1 MCIAPD
7 GGRRLAGPETAA
19 LKAAPHGIQPAGLAK
34 PAALPQKPPNQ
45 RHPKSDA
52 APFCMTADVEA
63 FMADFDLGKIRNIGI
78 TAHIDAGK
86 TTTTE
91 RILYYTG
98 VSHRI
103 GEVHDGNT
111 TTDYMDQER
120 ERGITITSAAVTCEW
135 KDHRINI
142 IDTPGHIDFNIEVN
156 RSLRVLD
163 GAIFII
169 EGVAGVQPQSET
181 NWRLADRYNVP
192 RIIFINKLD
201 RTGADFFRAFATLKE
216 KLDIVALPLQL
227 PIGIEDSFLG
237 VIDLVEMKA
246 IIWEGGELGA
256 KFHDE
261 EIPEAMKEQAAEYR
275 QNLLDTA
282 LSVDNE
288 AMEEYFDKGDV
299 SVETLKR
306 CIKAGAISG
315 AFRPVL
321 CGTAFKNK
329 GVQPLLDAVLDYL
342 PSPVDV
348 PGIRVAPE
356 EGQDDDPNARRIKA
370 DPNAPFAGLAFK
382 IINDKYGTLTFV
394 RVYAGTLK
402 SSDTVM
408 NTTKGHKERIGRMF
422 QMHADKRAEIKEV
435 HAGDIAA
442 FVGLKDT
449 GTGDTLASSDDPVV
463 LERMAFPVP
472 VIDISVEPKTKEGVE
487 KMTLGLQ
494 KLAGEDPSLRLK
506 TDQETGQTIL
516 SGMGELHLEI
526 IIDRLKREYGVDAN
540 IGAPQVAYRETIS
553 KSHTETYTHK
563 KQSGGSGQYAEV
575 KIVFEPQERNEGVL
589 FENKVVGG
597 TVPKEYI
604 PAVEKGIRNQ
614 ADTGVLAGFPTVDF
628 KYTLVDGKYHDVDSS
643 ALAFEIAAKACF
655 REGMKKAGP
664 IILEP
669 IMDVE
674 ITTPQ
679 DHVGDVV
686 GDLNRRRG
694 QIQNQ
699 ESSGSTV
706 IVRAHVPL
714 KEMFG
719 YISHLRSMTKG
730 RASFTMQFHHYDP
743 VPRNIADEIMTK
755 SA

>member
-1 MCIAPD
+1 MSGTPLD
-7 GGRRLAGPETAA
+7 
-19 LKAAPHGIQPAGLAK
+19 
-34 PAALPQKPPNQ
+34 
-45 RHPKSDA
+45 
-52 APFCMTADVEA
+52 
-63 FMADFDLGKIRNIGI
+63 KIRNIGI

-98 VSHRI
+98 MSHRI

-111 TTDYMDQER
+111 TTDYMEQER

-135 KDHRINI
+135 NDHRINI

-163 GAIFII
+163 GAVFII

-227 PIGIEDSFLG
+227 PIGIEDKFVG
-237 VIDLVEMKA
+237 VVDLVEMKA
-246 IIWEGGELGA
+246 IVWEGGELGA

-261 EIPEAMKEQAAEYR
+261 PIPADLAEQAKEYR
-275 QNLLDTA
+275 QLLLDTA
-282 LSVDNE
+282 LSVDDA

-299 SVETLKR
+299 AVATLKR
-306 CIKAGAISG
+306 CIKAGTISG

-329 GVQPLLDAVLDYL
+329 GVQPLLDAVVDYL

-348 PGIRVAPE
+348 PGISVAAGEGE
-356 EGQDDDPNARRIKA
+356 EDGEHSNRRRIKA
-370 DPNAPFAGLAFK
+370 DPSAPFAGLAFK

-402 SSDTVM
+402 SGDTVM
-408 NTTKGHKERIGRMF
+408 NTTKSHRERIGRMF

-449 GTGDTLASSDDPVV
+449 GTGDTLASQQDQVV

-472 VIDISVEPKTKEGVE
+472 VIDISVEPRTKEAVE
-487 KMTLGLQ
+487 KMSLGLQ
-494 KLAGEDPSLRLK
+494 KLAAEDPSLRLR

-526 IIDRLKREYGVDAN
+526 IIDRLRREYSVEAN

-553 KSHTETYTHK
+553 RPHTETYTHK
-563 KQSGGSGQYAEV
+563 KQTGGSGQYAEV
-575 KIVFEPQERNEGVL
+575 KIAFEPLARNEGVRVREQGGRRHGAEGVHPGGGEGDQAAGGERRAGGL
-589 FENKVVGG
+589 PDGGLQVHPAGRQVPRRRLVGAGVRDRREVVLPRWHEAGG
-597 TVPKEYI
+597 
-604 PAVEKGIRNQ
+604 
-614 ADTGVLAGFPTVDF
+614 ADHPGAGDGRGGHHAGGPCGRRGGRPEPPPRDDPEPGEHRVHGDRPGACSPQGDVRLYFRSAKHDQGTGVVHHA
-628 KYTLVDGKYHDVDSS
+628 
-643 ALAFEIAAKACF
+643 
-655 REGMKKAGP
+655 
-664 IILEP
+664 
-669 IMDVE
+669 
-674 ITTPQ
+674 
-679 DHVGDVV
+679 
-686 GDLNRRRG
+686 
-694 QIQNQ
+694 
-699 ESSGSTV
+699 
-706 IVRAHVPL
+706 VPP
-714 KEMFG
+714 
-719 YISHLRSMTKG
+719 LRSGAAGDRG
-730 RASFTMQFHHYDP
+730 RDHGQERMRAVF
-743 VPRNIADEIMTK
+743 A
-755 SA
+755 

>member
-1 MCIAPD
+1 
-7 GGRRLAGPETAA
+7 
-19 LKAAPHGIQPAGLAK
+19 
-34 PAALPQKPPNQ
+34 
-45 RHPKSDA
+45 
-52 APFCMTADVEA
+52 MTDTPLE
-63 FMADFDLGKIRNIGI
+63 KIRNIGI

-163 GAIFII
+163 GAVFII

-192 RIIFINKLD
+192 RVIFINKLD
-201 RTGADFFRAFATLKE
+201 RTGADFYRAFATLKE

-227 PIGIEDSFLG
+227 PIGEEDQFVG
-237 VIDLVEMKA
+237 VVDLVEMKA
-246 IIWEGGELGA
+246 IVWEGGELGA
-256 KFHDE
+256 KYHDE
-261 EIPEAMKEQAAEYR
+261 PIPAALMERAREHR
-275 QNLLDTA
+275 QTLLDTA
-282 LSVDNE
+282 LSVDDA

-299 SVETLKR
+299 GVETLKR
-306 CIKAGAISG
+306 CIKAGTISG
-315 AFRPVL
+315 VFRPVL

-342 PSPVDV
+342 PSPIDV
-348 PGIRVAPE
+348 PGISVAAE
-356 EGQDDDPNARRIKA
+356 EGEDESVAHDRRRIKA
-370 DPNAPFAGLAFK
+370 DPKAPFAGLAFK

-402 SSDTVM
+402 SGDMVM
-408 NTTKGHKERIGRMF
+408 NTTKEHRERIGRMF

-435 HAGDIAA
+435 FAGDIAA

-472 VIDISVEPKTKEGVE
+472 VIDISVEPKTKEAVE

-494 KLAGEDPSLRLK
+494 KLAGEDPSLRLR

-526 IIDRLKREYGVDAN
+526 IIDRLRREYGVEAN
-540 IGAPQVAYRETIS
+540 IGAPQVAYRETITRP
-553 KSHTETYTHK
+553 HTETYTHK
-563 KQSGGSGQYAEV
+563 KQTGGSGQFAEV
-575 KIVFEPQERNEGVL
+575 KVIFEPLERNAGVV

-597 TVPKEYI
+597 SVPREYI
-604 PAVEKGIRNQ
+604 PAVEKGIKNQ

-628 KYTLVDGKYHDVDSS
+628 KYSLIDGKYHDVDSS

-655 REGMKKAGP
+655 RDGMKKASP

-694 QIQNQ
+694 MIQSQ
-699 ESSGSTV
+699 ENSGSTV
-706 IVRAHVPL
+706 IARAHVPL

-719 YISHLRSMTKG
+719 YISDLRSMTKG

-743 VPRNIADEIMTK
+743 VPRNIADEIMAK

>member
-1 MCIAPD
+1 VSIVPLD
-7 GGRRLAGPETAA
+7 
-19 LKAAPHGIQPAGLAK
+19 
-34 PAALPQKPPNQ
+34 
-45 RHPKSDA
+45 
-52 APFCMTADVEA
+52 
-63 FMADFDLGKIRNIGI
+63 KIRNIGI

-98 VSHRI
+98 VSHKI

-111 TTDYMDQER
+111 TTDYMEQER

-135 KDHRINI
+135 KDTRINI

-181 NWRLADRYNVP
+181 NWRLADRYKVP
-192 RIIFINKLD
+192 RLIFINKLD

-216 KLDIVALPLQL
+216 KLDIIALPLQL
-227 PIGIEDSFLG
+227 PIGAEDQFLG
-237 VIDLVEMKA
+237 VVDLVEMKA

-256 KFHDE
+256 KYHYED
-261 EIPEAMKEQAAEYR
+261 IPADMAELVAEHR
-275 QNLLDTA
+275 QTLLDTA
-282 LSVDNE
+282 LSVDE
-288 AMEEYFDKGDV
+288 HAMEEYFDKGDV
-299 SVETLKR
+299 AIETLKR
-306 CIKAGAISG
+306 CIKRGTIDG
-315 AFRPVL
+315 TFRPVL

-329 GVQPLLDAVLDYL
+329 GVQPLLDAVIDYL
-342 PSPVDV
+342 PSPIDV
-348 PGIRVAPE
+348 PGIAVAAE
-356 EGQDDDPNARRIKA
+356 EGEEDGLTSEQIAEVHAKRRRIKA
-370 DPNAPFAGLAFK
+370 DPSAPFAGLAFK

-394 RVYAGTLK
+394 RVYSGTLK
-402 SSDTVM
+402 SGDMVM
-408 NTTKGHKERIGRMF
+408 NTTKGHRERIGRMF

-435 HAGDIAA
+435 EAGDIAA

-449 GTGDTLASSDDPVV
+449 GTGDTLASNDDPVV

-472 VIDISVEPKTKEGVE
+472 VIDISVEPRTKEAVE
-487 KMTLGLQ
+487 KMTIGLQ

-526 IIDRLKREYGVDAN
+526 IIDRLRREYNVDCN

-553 KSHTETYTHK
+553 KPWTETYTHK

-575 KIVFEPQERNEGVL
+575 KITFEPQERNGGIL

-597 TVPKEYI
+597 SVPKEYI
-604 PAVEKGIRNQ
+604 PAVEKGIKVQ

-628 KYTLVDGKYHDVDSS
+628 KYTLIDGKYHDVDSS

-743 VPRNIADEIMTK
+743 VPRNVADEIMKK

>member
-1 MCIAPD
+1 VARTPLD
-7 GGRRLAGPETAA
+7 
-19 LKAAPHGIQPAGLAK
+19 
-34 PAALPQKPPNQ
+34 
-45 RHPKSDA
+45 
-52 APFCMTADVEA
+52 
-63 FMADFDLGKIRNIGI
+63 KIRNIGI

-98 VSHRI
+98 KSHKI
-103 GEVHDGNT
+103 GEVHDGAT

-120 ERGITITSAAVTCEW
+120 ERGITITSAAVTAEW
-135 KDHRINI
+135 KDHRINV

-163 GAIFII
+163 GAVFVI

-192 RIIFINKLD
+192 RIIYINKLD
-201 RTGADFFRAFATLKE
+201 RTGADFFRAAETLTE
-216 KLDIVALPLQL
+216 KLGINWVALQI
-227 PIGIEDSFLG
+227 PIGIEDNLQG
-237 VIDLVEMKA
+237 VVDLVEMKA
-246 IIWEGGELGA
+246 LVWQGDDLGA
-256 KFHDE
+256 KYDVV
-261 EIPEAMKEQAAEYR
+261 EIPADLADKAAEYR
-275 QNLLDTA
+275 EKLLDTVVSA
-282 LSVDNE
+282 DDE
-288 AMEEYFDKGDV
+288 AMEKYLEDGDV
-299 SVETLKR
+299 PVELLKR
-306 CIKAGAISG
+306 AIKKGTISG
-315 AFRPVL
+315 EFRPVV
-321 CGTAFKNK
+321 CGSSFKNK
-329 GVQPLLDAVLDYL
+329 GVQPLLDAVIDYL
-342 PSPVDV
+342 PSPVDIE
-348 PGIRVAPE
+348 GIKVAPE
-356 EGQDDDPNARRIKA
+356 EGQDENAERRVIPA
-370 DPNAPFAGLAFK
+370 DENAPFAGLAFK
-382 IINDKYGTLTFV
+382 IINDKYGNLTFV
-394 RVYAGTLK
+394 RVYRGVLK
-402 SSDTVM
+402 QGDMVM
-408 NTTKGHKERIGRMF
+408 NTTKGNRERIGRMF
-422 QMHADKRAEIKEV
+422 QMHADKREEIKEV
-435 HAGDIAA
+435 FAGDIAA

-449 GTGDTLASSDDPVV
+449 GTGDTLASNDDPVV

-487 KMTLGLQ
+487 KMTIGLQ

-526 IIDRLKREYGVDAN
+526 IVDRLKREYGVDAN
-540 IGAPQVAYRETIS
+540 IGAPQVAYRETIT
-553 KSHTETYTHK
+553 KPHTEVYTHK

-575 KIVFEPQERNEGVL
+575 KITFEPKERNEGIEFV
-589 FENKVVGG
+589 NAIVGG

-604 PAVEKGIRNQ
+604 PAVDKGIKMQ

-628 KYTLVDGKYHDVDSS
+628 KYTLTDGKYHDVDSS

-664 IILEP
+664 VILEP

-674 ITTPQ
+674 VTTPQ

-694 QIQNQ
+694 VIQSQ
-699 ESSGSTV
+699 DMAGTSV

-719 YISHLRSMTKG
+719 YISNLRGMTKG
-730 RASFTMQFHHYDP
+730 RASFSMQFHHYDP
-743 VPRNIADEIMTK
+743 VPRNVAEEIMAK

>member
-1 MCIAPD
+1 MS
-7 GGRRLAGPETAA
+7 E
-19 LKAAPHGIQPAGLAK
+19 
-34 PAALPQKPPNQ
+34 
-45 RHPKSDA
+45 KSD
-52 APFCMTADVEA
+52 
-63 FMADFDLGKIRNIGI
+63 LSLIRNIGI

-98 VSHRI
+98 VSHKI
-103 GEVHDGNT
+103 GEVHEGNT

-135 KDHRINI
+135 DGHRINI

-163 GAIFII
+163 GAVFII

-201 RTGADFFRAFATLKE
+201 RTGADFYRAFDTLKE
-216 KLDIVALPLQL
+216 KLDIVAIPLQL
-227 PIGIEDSFLG
+227 PIGAEENFIG
-237 VIDLVEMKA
+237 VVDLVEMRA

-256 KFHDE
+256 KFHYA
-261 EIPEAMKEQAAEYR
+261 EIPDDLKEKAAEAR
-275 QNLLDTA
+275 QELLDTA
-282 LSVDNE
+282 LAVDNA
-288 AMEEYFDKGDV
+288 AMEEYFEKGDV
-299 SVETLKR
+299 DVATLKR
-306 CIKAGAISG
+306 CIKKGAISG
-315 AFRPVL
+315 EFRPVL

-329 GVQPLLDAVLDYL
+329 GVQPLLDAVIDYL
-342 PSPVDV
+342 PAPDDVAGIRIAPPEGEDVDENALPIIPVD
-348 PGIRVAPE
+348 
-356 EGQDDDPNARRIKA
+356 PNGK
-370 DPNAPFAGLAFK
+370 FAGLAFK

-394 RVYAGTLK
+394 RVYRGVLR
-402 SSDTVM
+402 SGDSVL
-408 NTTKGHKERIGRMF
+408 NTTKDHKERIGRIF
-422 QMHADKRAEIKEV
+422 QMHADKRQEVKEV

-449 GTGDTLASSDDPVV
+449 QTGDTLADAADPVV
-463 LERMAFPVP
+463 LERMSFPVP
-472 VIDISVEPKTKEGVE
+472 VIDISVEPKTKDGVE
-487 KMTLGLQ
+487 KMTLALQ

-516 SGMGELHLEI
+516 SGMGELHLDI
-526 IIDRLKREYGVDAN
+526 IIDRLRREYGVDAN
-540 IGAPQVAYRETIS
+540 IGAPQVAYRETITQP
-553 KSHTETYTHK
+553 HVETYTHK
-563 KQSGGSGQYAEV
+563 KQSGGSGQFAEV
-575 KIVFEPQERNEGVL
+575 KIEFAPLERNQEIQ

-597 TVPKEYI
+597 PVPQEYI
-604 PAVEKGIRNQ
+604 PAVEKGIRMQ
-614 ADTGVLAGFPTVDF
+614 STTGVLAGFPTVDF
-628 KYTLVDGKYHDVDSS
+628 KFTLLDGKYHDVDSS

-655 REGMKKAGP
+655 REGMKRAGP
-664 IILEP
+664 VILEP

-674 ITTPQ
+674 VTTPN

-694 QIQNQ
+694 MIQNQ

-706 IVRAHVPL
+706 MVRALVPL

-719 YISHLRSMTKG
+719 YISHLRSITKG

-743 VPRNIADEIMTK
+743 VPRNVADEIVAK

>member
-1 MCIAPD
+1 MITTES
-7 GGRRLAGPETAA
+7 L
-19 LKAAPHGIQPAGLAK
+19 Q
-34 PAALPQKPPNQ
+34 N
-45 RHPKSDA
+45 
-52 APFCMTADVEA
+52 
-63 FMADFDLGKIRNIGI
+63 IRNIGI

-201 RTGADFFRAFATLKE
+201 RTGADFYRAFDTLKE

-227 PIGIEDSFLG
+227 PIGIEENFLG
-237 VIDLVEMKA
+237 VVDLVEMKA

-261 EIPEAMKEQAAEYR
+261 PIPEDMMEKAQEYR
-275 QNLLDTA
+275 QLLLDTA
-282 LSVDNE
+282 VSVDT
-288 AMEEYFDKGDV
+288 DGDGAV
-299 SVETLKR
+299 FREWRRGRGHLKSLHQEGR
-306 CIKAGAISG
+306 DFRRIPPGAV
-315 AFRPVL
+315 RH
-321 CGTAFKNK
+321 
-329 GVQPLLDAVLDYL
+329 GVQEQGRGSRCWTRCWTICRARSTCPASRSR
-342 PSPVDV
+342 PTKAWKSA
-348 PGIRVAPE
+348 I
-356 EGQDDDPNARRIKA
+356 DDDRRVIPA
-370 DPNAPFAGLAFK
+370 NPNAPFAGLAFK

-394 RVYAGTLK
+394 RVYAGTLRQG
-402 SSDTVM
+402 DMVQ
-408 NTTKGHKERIGRMF
+408 NTTKDHRERIGRMF

-449 GTGDTLASSDDPVV
+449 GTGDTLASSDDPVI

-472 VIDISVEPKTKEGVE
+472 VIDISVEPKTKDGVE

-526 IIDRLKREYGVDAN
+526 IIDRLRREYGVDAN

-553 KSHTETYTHK
+553 KVHTETYTHK

-575 KIVFEPQERNEGVL
+575 KIIFAPQERNEGVL

-597 TVPKEYI
+597 SVPKEYI
-604 PAVEKGIRNQ
+604 PAVEKGIRMQ
-614 ADTGVLAGFPTVDF
+614 ADTGVLAGFQTVDF

-674 ITTPQ
+674 ITTPN

-686 GDLNRRRG
+686 GDINRRRG
-694 QIQNQ
+694 MIQNQ

-719 YISHLRSMTKG
+719 YISDLRSMTKG

-743 VPRNIADEIMTK
+743 VPRNIADEIMAK

>member
-1 MCIAPD
+1 LHHDSRAARAATLFRAARAATRMEAPVARIA
-7 GGRRLAGPETAA
+7 LE
-19 LKAAPHGIQPAGLAK
+19 
-34 PAALPQKPPNQ
+34 N
-45 RHPKSDA
+45 
-52 APFCMTADVEA
+52 
-63 FMADFDLGKIRNIGI
+63 IRNIGI

-98 VSHRI
+98 KSHKI
-103 GEVHDGNT
+103 GEVHEGNT
-111 TTDYMDQER
+111 TTDYMEQER
-120 ERGITITSAAVTCEW
+120 ERGITITSAAVTAQW
-135 KDHRINI
+135 KGYQINV

-163 GAIFII
+163 GAVFII

-201 RTGADFFRAFATLKE
+201 RTGADFYRAAETLTE
-216 KLDIVALPLQL
+216 KLGINWLALQL
-227 PIGIEDSFLG
+227 PIGIEDTLKG
-237 VIDLVEMKA
+237 VVDLVEMKA
-246 IIWEGGELGA
+246 LIWQGDELGA
-256 KFHDE
+256 QYHEE
-261 EIPEAMKEQAAEYR
+261 EIPDDMKEKANEYR
-275 QNLLDTA
+275 QTLLDTA
-282 LSVDNE
+282 LSVDNS
-288 AMEEYFDKGDV
+288 AMEEYFETGDV

-306 CIKAGAISG
+306 CIKRGTIDG
-315 AFRPVL
+315 TFRPVF
-321 CGTAFKNK
+321 CGSAFKNK
-329 GVQPLLDAVLDYL
+329 GVQPLLDGVIDYL
-342 PSPVDV
+342 PAPTDV
-348 PGIRVAPE
+348 PGIKVAME
-356 EGQDDDPNARRIKA
+356 EGMEEDPANPSRIIPARE
-370 DPNAPFAGLAFK
+370 DAPFAALAFK
-382 IINDKYGTLTFV
+382 IVNDKYGNLTFI
-394 RVYAGTLK
+394 RVYAGVIR
-402 SSDTVM
+402 SGDTFI

-422 QMHADKRAEIKEV
+422 QMHADKREEVKEIY
-435 HAGDIAA
+435 AGDIVAI
-442 FVGLKDT
+442 VGMKDT
-449 GTGDTLASSDDPVV
+449 GTGDTLADASDPVV

-472 VIDISVEPKTKEGVE
+472 VIDISVEPKSKDGVE

-494 KLAGEDPSLRLK
+494 KLAGEDPSLRLR

-526 IIDRLKREYGVDAN
+526 IVDRLRREYGVEAN
-540 IGAPQVAYRETIS
+540 IGAPQVAYRETIT
-553 KSHTETYTHK
+553 KSHTEIYTHK

-575 KIVFEPQERNEGVL
+575 KVTFEPKERNDGIEFKNGTT
-589 FENKVVGG
+589 GG
-597 TVPKEYI
+597 SVPKEYI
-604 PAVEKGIRNQ
+604 PAVEKGIRVQ

-664 IILEP
+664 VILEP

-674 ITTPQ
+674 VTTPQ

-694 QIQNQ
+694 VIQSQ
-699 ESSGSTV
+699 DMASTSV

-719 YISHLRSMTKG
+719 YISNLRGMTKG
-730 RASFTMQFHHYDP
+730 RASFSMQFHHYDP
-743 VPRNIADEIMTK
+743 VPRNVAEEIMK
-755 SA
+755 QSA

>member
-1 MCIAPD
+1 MSGTPLD
-7 GGRRLAGPETAA
+7 
-19 LKAAPHGIQPAGLAK
+19 
-34 PAALPQKPPNQ
+34 
-45 RHPKSDA
+45 
-52 APFCMTADVEA
+52 
-63 FMADFDLGKIRNIGI
+63 KIRNIGI

-98 VSHRI
+98 ESHKI

-120 ERGITITSAAVTCEW
+120 ERGITITSAAVTCNW
-135 KDHRINI
+135 KDTRINI

-216 KLDIVALPLQL
+216 KLDIIALPLQL
-227 PIGIEDSFLG
+227 PIGIEDKFLG
-237 VIDLVEMKA
+237 VVDLIEMKA

-261 EIPEAMKEQAAEYR
+261 PIPAELAEQAAEYR
-275 QNLLDTA
+275 QLLLDTA
-282 LSVDNE
+282 LSVDD
-288 AMEEYFDKGDV
+288 AGMEEYFEKGDV
-299 SVETLKR
+299 AVETLKR
-306 CIKAGAISG
+306 AIKTGTISG

-329 GVQPLLDAVLDYL
+329 GVQPLLDAVIDYL

-348 PGIRVAPE
+348 PGIAVALE
-356 EGQDDDPNARRIKA
+356 EGADEADHPDRRRIPA
-370 DPNAPFAGLAFK
+370 DPKAPFAGLAFK

-402 SSDTVM
+402 SGDMVM
-408 NTTKGHKERIGRMF
+408 NTTKGHRERIGRML

-435 HAGDIAA
+435 EAGDIAA

-449 GTGDTLASSDDPVV
+449 GTGDTLASNDDPVV

-472 VIDISVEPKTKEGVE
+472 VIDISVEPRTKEAVE

-494 KLAGEDPSLRLK
+494 KLAGEDPSLRLL

-526 IIDRLKREYGVDAN
+526 IIDRLRREYGVDCN

-553 KSHTETYTHK
+553 KPHTETYTHK

-575 KIVFEPQERNEGVL
+575 KIIFEPQERNAGVL

-597 TVPKEYI
+597 SVPKEYI
-604 PAVEKGIRNQ
+604 PAVEKGIKVQ

-655 REGMKKAGP
+655 REGMKKASP

-706 IVRAHVPL
+706 IVRALVPL

-743 VPRNIADEIMTK
+743 VPRNIADEIMAK

>member
-1 MCIAPD
+1 MSATQTKAPAIQTPD
-7 GGRRLAGPETAA
+7 VAGLPSAA
-19 LKAAPHGIQPAGLAK
+19 LQA
-34 PAALPQKPPNQ
+34 
-45 RHPKSDA
+45 
-52 APFCMTADVEA
+52 
-63 FMADFDLGKIRNIGI
+63 LGKLRNIGI

-91 RILYYTG
+91 RILFYTG
-98 VSHRI
+98 QSHRI

-111 TTDYMDQER
+111 TTDYMEQER

-163 GAIFII
+163 GAVFII

-201 RTGADFFRAFATLKE
+201 RTGADFYRAFDTLKE
-216 KLDIVALPLQL
+216 KLDIIALPLQL
-227 PIGIEDSFLG
+227 PIGIEENFLG
-237 VIDLVEMKA
+237 VVDLVEMKA

-261 EIPEAMKEQAAEYR
+261 EIPAELMERAKEHR
-275 QNLLDTA
+275 QVLLDTA
-282 LSVDNE
+282 LSMDDA
-288 AMEEYFDKGDV
+288 AMEEYFETGDV
-299 SVETLKR
+299 AVETLKR
-306 CIKAGAISG
+306 CIKLGAIAG
-315 AFRPVL
+315 TFRPVL

-342 PSPVDV
+342 PSPIDV
-348 PGIRVAPE
+348 PGIKVAEEEDDE
-356 EGQDDDPNARRIKA
+356 EGLERRIIPA
-370 DPNAPFAGLAFK
+370 NPVAPFAGLAFK

-394 RVYAGTLK
+394 RVYSGTLK
-402 SSDTVM
+402 SGDTVQ
-408 NTTKGHKERIGRMF
+408 NTTKGHRERIGRMF

-435 HAGDIAA
+435 SAGDIAA

-449 GTGDTLASSDDPVV
+449 GTGDTLAAAEDPVV

-472 VIDISVEPKTKEGVE
+472 VIDISVEPKTKDSVE

-526 IIDRLKREYGVDAN
+526 IIDRLRREYNVEAN

-553 KSHTETYTHK
+553 KPHTHTYTHK

-575 KIVFEPQERNEGVL
+575 KIVFEPRERNEGIL

-597 TVPKEYI
+597 TVPKEYV
-604 PAVEKGIRNQ
+604 PAVEKGIRVQ
-614 ADTGVLAGFPTVDF
+614 AETGVLAGFPTVDF

-643 ALAFEIAAKACF
+643 ALAFEIASKACF
-655 REGMKKAGP
+655 REGMKLAGP
-664 IILEP
+664 QILEP

-674 ITTPQ
+674 CTTPQ

-694 QIQNQ
+694 TIQSQ
-699 ESSGSTV
+699 DSAGSTV
-706 IVRAHVPL
+706 TVRAQVPL

-743 VPRNIADEIMTK
+743 VPRNVADEITAK
-755 SA
+755 R

>member
-1 MCIAPD
+1 MSSSL
-7 GGRRLAGPETAA
+7 GR
-19 LKAAPHGIQPAGLAK
+19 
-34 PAALPQKPPNQ
+34 
-45 RHPKSDA
+45 
-52 APFCMTADVEA
+52 
-63 FMADFDLGKIRNIGI
+63 IRNIGI

-98 VSHRI
+98 VSHKI

-163 GAIFII
+163 GAVFII

-201 RTGADFFRAFATLKE
+201 RTGADFYRAAETLRE
-216 KLDIVALPLQL
+216 KLDIVFVPLQL
-227 PIGIEDSFLG
+227 PIGIEDTFIG
-237 VIDLVEMKA
+237 VVDLVEMRA

-256 KFHDE
+256 KFHYE
-261 EIPEAMKEQAAEYR
+261 EIPADLAETAAKYR
-275 QNLLDTA
+275 ENLLNTV
-282 LSVDNE
+282 LSQDNA
-288 AMEEYFDKGDV
+288 AMEQYFDTGDV
-299 SVETLKR
+299 DIATLKK
-306 CIKAGAISG
+306 CIKKGTIVG
-315 AFRPVL
+315 EFRPVL

-329 GVQPLLDAVLDYL
+329 GVQPLLDAVIDYL
-342 PSPVDV
+342 PSPIDV
-348 PGIRVAPE
+348 PGIKVAAE
-356 EGQDDDPNARRIKA
+356 EGVEEHIHDDRRVIPA
-370 DPNAPFAGLAFK
+370 NPDAPFAGLAFK

-408 NTTKGHKERIGRMF
+408 NTTKGHRERIGRMF

-449 GTGDTLASSDDPVV
+449 GTGDTLAAAEDPVI
-463 LERMAFPVP
+463 LERMSFPVP
-472 VIDISVEPKTKEGVE
+472 VIDISVEPKTKDGVE
-487 KMTLGLQ
+487 KMTMGLA

-506 TDQETGQTIL
+506 TDQETGQIIL

-526 IIDRLKREYGVDAN
+526 IIDRLRREYGVDAN

-575 KIVFEPQERNEGVL
+575 KIIFEPLERNAGVH

-597 TVPKEYI
+597 SVPKEYI
-604 PAVEKGIRNQ
+604 PAVEKGIKVQ
-614 ADTGVLAGFPTVDF
+614 AEAGVLAGFPTVDF

-664 IILEP
+664 QILEP

-674 ITTPQ
+674 VTTPN

-694 QIQNQ
+694 TIQNQ
-699 ESSGSTV
+699 ESAGSTV
-706 IVRAHVPL
+706 MVRAHVPL

-719 YISHLRSMTKG
+719 YISDLRSMTKG

-743 VPRNIADEIMTK
+743 VPRNVAEEIMK
-755 SA
+755 PR

>member
-1 MCIAPD
+1 MTDTP
-7 GGRRLAGPETAA
+7 LA
-19 LKAAPHGIQPAGLAK
+19 
-34 PAALPQKPPNQ
+34 
-45 RHPKSDA
+45 R
-52 APFCMTADVEA
+52 
-63 FMADFDLGKIRNIGI
+63 IRNIGI

-91 RILYYTG
+91 RILFYTG
-98 VSHRI
+98 ESHKI

-111 TTDYMDQER
+111 TTDYMEQER

-135 KDHRINI
+135 KDTRINI

-201 RTGADFFRAFATLKE
+201 RTGADFFRAFDTLKE

-227 PIGIEDSFLG
+227 PIGEEDKFVG
-237 VIDLVEMKA
+237 VVDLVEMKA
-246 IIWEGGELGA
+246 IVWEGGDLGA
-256 KFHDE
+256 KYHDE
-261 EIPEAMKEQAAEYR
+261 PIPAALAEKAAEYR
-275 QNLLDTA
+275 QTLLDTA
-282 LSVDNE
+282 VSVDE
-288 AMEEYFDKGDV
+288 KAMEEYFENGDV
-299 SVETLKR
+299 SVATLKA
-306 CIKAGAISG
+306 CIKKGTISG
-315 AFRPVL
+315 EFRPVL

-329 GVQPLLDAVLDYL
+329 GVQPLLDAVVDYL

-348 PGIRVAPE
+348 PGIAVALE
-356 EGQDDDPNARRIKA
+356 EGVDETLHPDRRRIKA
-370 DPNAPFAGLAFK
+370 DPKAPFAGLAFK

-402 SSDTVM
+402 SGDTVM
-408 NTTKGHKERIGRMF
+408 NTTKGHRERIGRMF

-435 HAGDIAA
+435 EAGDIAA

-449 GTGDTLASSDDPVV
+449 GTGDTLAAAEDQVV

-472 VIDISVEPKTKEGVE
+472 VIDISVEPRTKEAVE
-487 KMTLGLQ
+487 KMTIGLQ
-494 KLAGEDPSLRLK
+494 KLAGEDPSLRLR

-526 IIDRLKREYGVDAN
+526 IIDRLRREYGVDCN

-553 KSHTETYTHK
+553 RPHTETYTHK
-563 KQSGGSGQYAEV
+563 KQTGGSGQYAEV
-575 KIVFEPQERNEGVL
+575 KIQFEPTERNAGVI

-597 TVPKEYI
+597 AIPKEYI
-604 PAVEKGIRNQ
+604 PAVEKGIRVQ

-628 KYTLVDGKYHDVDSS
+628 KYTLLDGKYHDVDSS

-655 REGMKKAGP
+655 RDGMKKASP

-694 QIQNQ
+694 MIQNQ
-699 ESSGSTV
+699 ESSGSTI
-706 IVRAHVPL
+706 IVRALVPL

-743 VPRNIADEIMTK
+743 VPRNIADEIMAK

>member
-1 MCIAPD
+1 MS
-7 GGRRLAGPETAA
+7 ETP
-19 LKAAPHGIQPAGLAK
+19 L
-34 PAALPQKPPNQ
+34 
-45 RHPKSDA
+45 
-52 APFCMTADVEA
+52 E
-63 FMADFDLGKIRNIGI
+63 KIRNIGI

-98 VSHRI
+98 VSHKI

-111 TTDYMDQER
+111 TTDYMEQER

-135 KDHRINI
+135 KNHRINI

-163 GAIFII
+163 GAVFII

-201 RTGADFFRAFATLKE
+201 RTGADFYRAFDTLKE

-227 PIGIEDSFLG
+227 PIGTEDQFVG
-237 VIDLVEMKA
+237 VVDLVEMKA

-256 KFHDE
+256 KYHDAP
-261 EIPEAMKEQAAEYR
+261 IPADLVEKAKEHR
-275 QNLLDTA
+275 QTLLDTA
-282 LSVDNE
+282 LSVDDA
-288 AMEEYFDKGDV
+288 AMEEYFESGDV
-299 SVETLKR
+299 AVETLKR
-306 CIKAGAISG
+306 CIKAGTISG

-348 PGIRVAPE
+348 PGIKVAAE
-356 EGQDDDPNARRIKA
+356 EGEDEHAERRRIKA

-394 RVYAGTLK
+394 RVYAGTLR
-402 SSDTVM
+402 SGDTVL
-408 NTTKGHKERIGRMF
+408 NTTRGHKERIGRMF

-435 HAGDIAA
+435 SAGDIAA

-449 GTGDTLASSDDPVV
+449 MTGDTLAAANDPVV

-472 VIDISVEPKTKEGVE
+472 VIDISVEPRTKESVE
-487 KMTLGLQ
+487 KMTIGLQ
-494 KLAGEDPSLRLK
+494 KLAGEDPSLRLR

-526 IIDRLKREYGVDAN
+526 IIDRLKREYGVEAN
-540 IGAPQVAYRETIS
+540 IGAPQVAYRETITRP
-553 KSHTETYTHK
+553 HTEIYTHK

-575 KIVFEPQERNEGVL
+575 KVIFEPLERNGGIV

-597 TVPKEYI
+597 AVPREYI
-604 PAVEKGIRNQ
+604 PAVEKGIRVQ
-614 ADTGVLAGFPTVDF
+614 AETGVLAGFPTVDF

-655 REGMKKAGP
+655 REGMKKASP

-686 GDLNRRRG
+686 GDINRRRG
-694 QIQNQ
+694 MIQNQ
-699 ESSGSTV
+699 ESSGSTI

-719 YISHLRSMTKG
+719 YISDLRSMTKG

-743 VPRNIADEIMTK
+743 VPRNIADEIMAK

>member
-1 MCIAPD
+1 MFC
-7 GGRRLAGPETAA
+7 GGSPVSE
-19 LKAAPHGIQPAGLAK
+19 
-34 PAALPQKPPNQ
+34 
-45 RHPKSDA
+45 KSD
-52 APFCMTADVEA
+52 
-63 FMADFDLGKIRNIGI
+63 LSLIRNIGI

-98 VSHRI
+98 VSHKI
-103 GEVHDGNT
+103 GEVHEGNT

-135 KDHRINI
+135 SGHRINI

-163 GAIFII
+163 GAVFII

-201 RTGADFFRAFATLKE
+201 RTGADFYRAFDTLKE
-216 KLDIVALPLQL
+216 KLDIVAIPLQL
-227 PIGIEDSFLG
+227 PIGAEENFIG
-237 VIDLVEMKA
+237 VVDLVEMRA

-256 KFHDE
+256 KFHYA
-261 EIPEAMKEQAAEYR
+261 EIPAELKEKADEAR
-275 QNLLDTA
+275 QELLDTA
-282 LSVDNE
+282 LAVDNA
-288 AMEEYFDKGDV
+288 AMEEYFEKGEVDV
-299 SVETLKR
+299 ATLKR
-306 CIKAGAISG
+306 CIKKGTISG
-315 AFRPVL
+315 EFRPVL

-329 GVQPLLDAVLDYL
+329 GVQPLLDGVIDYL
-342 PSPVDV
+342 PAPDDVAGIRIAPPEGEEVDENALPIIPVD
-348 PGIRVAPE
+348 PDG
-356 EGQDDDPNARRIKA
+356 K
-370 DPNAPFAGLAFK
+370 FAGLAFK

-394 RVYAGTLK
+394 RVYRGVLR
-402 SSDTVM
+402 SGDSVL
-408 NTTKGHKERIGRMF
+408 NTTKDHKERIGRIF
-422 QMHADKRAEIKEV
+422 QMHADKRQEVKEV

-449 GTGDTLASSDDPVV
+449 QTGDTLADPADPVV
-463 LERMAFPVP
+463 LERMSFPVP
-472 VIDISVEPKTKEGVE
+472 VIDISVEPKTKDGVE
-487 KMTLGLQ
+487 KMTLALQ

-516 SGMGELHLEI
+516 SGMGELHLDI
-526 IIDRLKREYGVDAN
+526 IIDRLRREYGVDAN
-540 IGAPQVAYRETIS
+540 IGAPQVAYRETITQP
-553 KSHTETYTHK
+553 HVEIYTHK
-563 KQSGGSGQYAEV
+563 KQSGGSGQFAEV
-575 KIVFEPQERNEGVL
+575 KIEFAPLERNQEIQ

-604 PAVEKGIRNQ
+604 PAVEKGIRMQ
-614 ADTGVLAGFPTVDF
+614 SSTGVLAGFPTVDF
-628 KYTLVDGKYHDVDSS
+628 KFTLLDGKYHDVDSS

-664 IILEP
+664 VILEP

-674 ITTPQ
+674 VTTPN

-694 QIQNQ
+694 MIQNQ

-706 IVRAHVPL
+706 MVRALVPL

-719 YISHLRSMTKG
+719 YISHLRSITKG

-743 VPRNIADEIMTK
+743 VPRNVAEEIVAK

>member
-1 MCIAPD
+1 MS
-7 GGRRLAGPETAA
+7 ETP
-19 LKAAPHGIQPAGLAK
+19 LD
-34 PAALPQKPPNQ
+34 
-45 RHPKSDA
+45 R
-52 APFCMTADVEA
+52 
-63 FMADFDLGKIRNIGI
+63 IRNIGI

-98 VSHRI
+98 VSHKI

-111 TTDYMDQER
+111 TTDYMEQER

-135 KDHRINI
+135 KDNRINI

-163 GAIFII
+163 GAVFII

-201 RTGADFFRAFATLKE
+201 RTGADFYRAFDTLKE

-227 PIGIEDSFLG
+227 PIGEEDKFLG
-237 VIDLVEMKA
+237 VVDLVEMKA

-261 EIPEAMKEQAAEYR
+261 PIPADLAEKAAEYR

-282 LSVDNE
+282 LAVDD
-288 AMEEYFDKGDV
+288 AGMEEYFEKGDV
-299 SVETLKR
+299 AVETLKR
-306 CIKAGAISG
+306 AIKRGTIDG
-315 AFRPVL
+315 TFRPVL

-329 GVQPLLDAVLDYL
+329 GVQPLLDAVIDYL
-342 PSPVDV
+342 PSPIDV
-348 PGIRVAPE
+348 PGIAVAAE
-356 EGQDDDPNARRIKA
+356 EGEEEGLTSEQIAEVHAKRRRIPA
-370 DPNAPFAGLAFK
+370 DPKAPFAGLAFK

-402 SSDTVM
+402 SGDTVQ
-408 NTTKGHKERIGRMF
+408 NTTKGHRERIGRMF
-422 QMHADKRAEIKEV
+422 QMHADKREEIKEV
-435 HAGDIAA
+435 IAGDIAA

-449 GTGDTLASSDDPVV
+449 GTGDTLASNEDPVI

-472 VIDISVEPKTKEGVE
+472 VIDISVEPRTKEAVE

-494 KLAGEDPSLRLK
+494 KLAGEDPSLRLR

-526 IIDRLKREYGVDAN
+526 IIDRLRREYGVDCN

-553 KSHTETYTHK
+553 KAHTETYTHK

-575 KIVFEPQERNEGVL
+575 KIIFEPLERNAGIV

-597 TVPKEYI
+597 SVPKEYI
-604 PAVEKGIRNQ
+604 PAVEKGIRVQ

-655 REGMKKAGP
+655 RDGMKNASP

-694 QIQNQ
+694 MIQNQ

-706 IVRAHVPL
+706 IVRAQVPL

-743 VPRNIADEIMTK
+743 VPRNIADEIMAK

>member
-1 MCIAPD
+1 MPACLLD
-7 GGRRLAGPETAA
+7 GRRFAVSVTPLD
-19 LKAAPHGIQPAGLAK
+19 
-34 PAALPQKPPNQ
+34 
-45 RHPKSDA
+45 R
-52 APFCMTADVEA
+52 
-63 FMADFDLGKIRNIGI
+63 IRNIGI

-111 TTDYMDQER
+111 TTDYMEQER

-135 KDHRINI
+135 KENRINI

-181 NWRLADRYNVP
+181 NWRLADRYKVP
-192 RIIFINKLD
+192 RVVFINKLD
-201 RTGADFFRAFATLKE
+201 RTGADFYRALGTLKE

-227 PIGIEDSFLG
+227 PIGVEDGFLG
-237 VIDLVEMKA
+237 VVDLVEMKA

-256 KFHDE
+256 KYHYEDIPADMAGLVE
-261 EIPEAMKEQAAEYR
+261 EHR
-275 QNLLDTA
+275 QTLLDTA
-282 LSVDNE
+282 LSVDTV

-299 SVETLKR
+299 SIETLKR
-306 CIKAGAISG
+306 CIKRGSIDG
-315 AFRPVL
+315 TFRPVL

-329 GVQPLLDAVLDYL
+329 GVQPLLDAVIDYL
-342 PSPVDV
+342 PSPIDV
-348 PGIRVAPE
+348 PGIAVALE
-356 EGQDDDPNARRIKA
+356 EGEEDGDNPNRRRIKA
-370 DPNAPFAGLAFK
+370 DPKAPFAGLAFK

-402 SSDTVM
+402 SGDMVM
-408 NTTKGHKERIGRMF
+408 NTTKDHRERIGRMF

-435 HAGDIAA
+435 EAGDIAA

-449 GTGDTLASSDDPVV
+449 GTGDTLASSDDPVI

-472 VIDISVEPKTKEGVE
+472 VIDISVEPRTKEAVE

-494 KLAGEDPSLRLK
+494 KLAGEDPSLRLR

-526 IIDRLKREYGVDAN
+526 IIDRLRREYGVDCN

-553 KSHTETYTHK
+553 KAHTETYTHK

-575 KIVFEPQERNEGVL
+575 KIIFEPLERNSGIV

-597 TVPKEYI
+597 SVPKEYI
-604 PAVEKGIRNQ
+604 PAVEKGIRVQ

-655 REGMKKAGP
+655 RDGMKNATP

-674 ITTPQ
+674 VTTPQ

-694 QIQNQ
+694 MIQNQ

-743 VPRNIADEIMTK
+743 VPRNVADEIMKK

>member
-1 MCIAPD
+1 M
-7 GGRRLAGPETAA
+7 
-19 LKAAPHGIQPAGLAK
+19 
-34 PAALPQKPPNQ
+34 
-45 RHPKSDA
+45 SDA
-52 APFCMTADVEA
+52 ALNPLA
-63 FMADFDLGKIRNIGI
+63 KIRNIGI

-111 TTDYMDQER
+111 TTDYMAQER

-163 GAIFII
+163 GAVFII

-201 RTGADFFRAFATLKE
+201 RTGADFYRAFDTLKE

-227 PIGIEDSFLG
+227 PIGIEDEFLG
-237 VIDLVEMKA
+237 VVDLVEMKA
-246 IIWEGGELGA
+246 IVWEGGELGA

-261 EIPEAMKEQAAEYR
+261 EIPADLKEKAEEAR
-275 QNLLDTA
+275 QTLLDTA
-282 LSVDNE
+282 LSVDDA
-288 AMEEYFDKGDV
+288 AMEEYFEKGDV
-299 SVETLKR
+299 DVATLKR

-342 PSPVDV
+342 PSPIDV
-348 PGIRVAPE
+348 AGIKVAAE
-356 EGQDDDPNARRIKA
+356 EGEEENEDRRVIPA
-370 DPNAPFAGLAFK
+370 DPELPFAGLAFK

-402 SSDTVM
+402 SGDTVQ
-408 NTTKGHKERIGRMF
+408 NTTKGTKERIGRMF
-422 QMHADKRAEIKEV
+422 QMHADKRDEIKEV

-449 GTGDTLASSDDPVV
+449 QTGDTLASSQDPVV

-472 VIDISVEPKTKEGVE
+472 VIDISVEPKTKDGVE

-506 TDQETGQTIL
+506 TDQESGQTIL

-526 IIDRLKREYGVDAN
+526 IVDRLRREYGVDAN

-553 KSHTETYTHK
+553 RPHTEIYTHK

-575 KIVFEPQERNEGVL
+575 KIVFEPMDRNGGVV

-597 TVPKEYI
+597 SVPKEYI

-614 ADTGVLAGFPTVDF
+614 AETGVLAGFPTVDF

-655 REGMKKAGP
+655 RDGMKKASP

-674 ITTPQ
+674 VTTPQ

-694 QIQNQ
+694 VIQSQ
-699 ESSGSTV
+699 DSSGSTV

-719 YISHLRSMTKG
+719 YISQLRGMTKG

-743 VPRNIADEIMTK
+743 VPRMIADEIMAK

>member
-1 MCIAPD
+1 
-7 GGRRLAGPETAA
+7 
-19 LKAAPHGIQPAGLAK
+19 
-34 PAALPQKPPNQ
+34 
-45 RHPKSDA
+45 
-52 APFCMTADVEA
+52 MTDTPL
-63 FMADFDLGKIRNIGI
+63 DKIRNIGI

-98 VSHRI
+98 ESHKI

-120 ERGITITSAAVTCEW
+120 ERGITITSAAVTCNW
-135 KDHRINI
+135 KDTRINI

-163 GAIFII
+163 GAVFII

-181 NWRLADRYNVP
+181 NWRLADRYKVP

-201 RTGADFFRAFATLKE
+201 RTGADFYRAFATLKE

-227 PIGIEDSFLG
+227 PIGIEDKFLG
-237 VIDLVEMKA
+237 VVDLIEMKA

-256 KFHDE
+256 KYHYE
-261 EIPEAMKEQAAEYR
+261 EIPEDLAELAAEHR
-275 QNLLDTA
+275 QTLLDTA
-282 LSVDNE
+282 LAVDD
-288 AMEEYFDKGDV
+288 AGMEEYFEKGDV
-299 SVETLKR
+299 SIETLKR
-306 CIKAGAISG
+306 AIKRGTIDG
-315 AFRPVL
+315 TFRPVL

-329 GVQPLLDAVLDYL
+329 GVQPLLDAVIDYL

-348 PGIRVAPE
+348 PGIAVALE
-356 EGQDDDPNARRIKA
+356 EGVDENDHPDRRRIPANPK
-370 DPNAPFAGLAFK
+370 APFAGLAFK

-402 SSDTVM
+402 TGDTVM
-408 NTTKGHKERIGRMF
+408 NTTKDHKERIGRMF

-435 HAGDIAA
+435 GAGDIAA

-472 VIDISVEPKTKEGVE
+472 VIDISVEPRTKEAVE

-494 KLAGEDPSLRLK
+494 KLAGEDPSLRLR

-526 IIDRLKREYGVDAN
+526 IIDRLRREYGVDCN

-553 KSHTETYTHK
+553 KAWTETYTHK

-575 KIVFEPQERNEGVL
+575 KIIFEPLERNTGVV

-597 TVPKEYI
+597 AVPKEYI
-604 PAVEKGIRNQ
+604 PAVEKGIKVQ

-655 REGMKKAGP
+655 REGMKKATP

-694 QIQNQ
+694 IIQNQ
-699 ESSGSTV
+699 ESSGST
-706 IVRAHVPL
+706 ILVRGQVPL

-743 VPRNIADEIMTK
+743 VPRNVADEIMKK

>member
-1 MCIAPD
+1 VSVTPLD
-7 GGRRLAGPETAA
+7 
-19 LKAAPHGIQPAGLAK
+19 
-34 PAALPQKPPNQ
+34 
-45 RHPKSDA
+45 
-52 APFCMTADVEA
+52 
-63 FMADFDLGKIRNIGI
+63 KIRNIGI

-98 VSHRI
+98 VSHKI

-111 TTDYMDQER
+111 TTDYMEQER

-135 KDHRINI
+135 KDTRINI

-201 RTGADFFRAFATLKE
+201 RTGADFYRAFDTLLE

-227 PIGIEDSFLG
+227 PIGVEDGFLG
-237 VIDLVEMKA
+237 VVDLVEMKA

-256 KFHDE
+256 KYHYED
-261 EIPEAMKEQAAEYR
+261 IPADMADLVATHR
-275 QNLLDTA
+275 QTLLDTA
-282 LSVDNE
+282 LSVDE
-288 AMEEYFDKGDV
+288 QAMEEYFDKGDV
-299 SVETLKR
+299 SIETMKR
-306 CIKAGAISG
+306 CIKRGTIDG
-315 AFRPVL
+315 TFRPVL

-329 GVQPLLDAVLDYL
+329 GVQPLLDAVIDYL
-342 PSPVDV
+342 PSPIDV
-348 PGIRVAPE
+348 PGIAVAVE
-356 EGQDDDPNARRIKA
+356 EGDDESDIAGRRRIRA
-370 DPNAPFAGLAFK
+370 DPKAPFAGLAFK

-402 SSDTVM
+402 SGDMVQ
-408 NTTKGHKERIGRMF
+408 NTTKGHRERIGRMF

-435 HAGDIAA
+435 EAGDIAA

-449 GTGDTLASSDDPVV
+449 GTGDTLASNDDPVV

-472 VIDISVEPKTKEGVE
+472 VIDISVEPRTKEAVE

-494 KLAGEDPSLRLK
+494 KLAGEDPSLRLR

-526 IIDRLKREYGVDAN
+526 IIDRLRREYGVDCN

-553 KSHTETYTHK
+553 KPHTETYTHK

-575 KIVFEPQERNEGVL
+575 KILFEPLERNAGVV

-597 TVPKEYI
+597 SVPKEYI
-604 PAVEKGIRNQ
+604 PAVEKGIKVQ

-628 KYTLVDGKYHDVDSS
+628 KYTLLDGKYHDVDSS

-655 REGMKKAGP
+655 RDGMKLAGP

-674 ITTPQ
+674 VTTPQ

-743 VPRNIADEIMTK
+743 VPRNVADEIMKNT
-755 SA
+755 A

>member
-1 MCIAPD
+1 MSSTPLD
-7 GGRRLAGPETAA
+7 
-19 LKAAPHGIQPAGLAK
+19 
-34 PAALPQKPPNQ
+34 
-45 RHPKSDA
+45 
-52 APFCMTADVEA
+52 
-63 FMADFDLGKIRNIGI
+63 KIRNIGI

-111 TTDYMDQER
+111 TTDYMEQER

-163 GAIFII
+163 GAVFII

-201 RTGADFFRAFATLKE
+201 RTGADFYRAFDTLKE

-227 PIGIEDSFLG
+227 PIGIEDTFKG
-237 VIDLVEMKA
+237 VVDLVEMKA
-246 IIWEGGELGA
+246 IVWEGGELGA

-261 EIPEAMKEQAAEYR
+261 AIPDELVEKAREYR
-275 QNLLDTA
+275 QNLLDSA
-282 LSVDNE
+282 LSVDTE

-299 SVETLKR
+299 SVATLKR
-306 CIKAGAISG
+306 CIKQGTIAGD
-315 AFRPVL
+315 FRPVL

-348 PGIRVAPE
+348 PGIAIAAE
-356 EGQDDDPNARRIKA
+356 DAEDDAAEHNRRRIKA
-370 DPNAPFAGLAFK
+370 DPSAPFAGLAFK

-402 SSDTVM
+402 TGDTMM
-408 NTTKGHKERIGRMF
+408 NTTKDHKERVGRMF

-435 HAGDIAA
+435 AAGDIAA

-449 GTGDTLASSDDPVV
+449 TTGDTLASPDDPVV

-472 VIDISVEPKTKEGVE
+472 VIDISVEPRTKDSVE
-487 KMTLGLQ
+487 KMTIGLQ
-494 KLAGEDPSLRLK
+494 KLAAEDPSLRLK
-506 TDQETGQTIL
+506 TDQESGQTIL

-526 IIDRLKREYGVDAN
+526 IIDRLRREYGVEAN

-553 KSHTETYTHK
+553 RNHTETYTHK

-575 KIVFEPQERNEGVL
+575 KVVFEPQERNAGVT

-597 TVPKEYI
+597 SVPREFI
-604 PAVEKGIRNQ
+604 PAVEKGIRLQ

-628 KYTLVDGKYHDVDSS
+628 KYTLIDGKYHDVDSS

-674 ITTPQ
+674 VTTPQ

-694 QIQNQ
+694 MIQNQ
-699 ESSGSTV
+699 ESSGST
-706 IVRAHVPL
+706 IMVRAHVPL

-719 YISHLRSMTKG
+719 YISDLRSMTKG

-743 VPRNIADEIMTK
+743 VPRNIADEIMAK

>member
-1 MCIAPD
+1 MS
-7 GGRRLAGPETAA
+7 ETP
-19 LKAAPHGIQPAGLAK
+19 L
-34 PAALPQKPPNQ
+34 
-45 RHPKSDA
+45 D
-52 APFCMTADVEA
+52 
-63 FMADFDLGKIRNIGI
+63 KIRNIGI

-111 TTDYMDQER
+111 TTDYMEQER

-135 KDHRINI
+135 KGHRINI

-163 GAIFII
+163 GAVFII

-192 RIIFINKLD
+192 RLIFINKLD
-201 RTGADFFRAFATLKE
+201 RTGADFYRAFDTLKE

-227 PIGIEDSFLG
+227 PIGVEDQFSG
-237 VIDLVEMKA
+237 VVDLVEMKA

-256 KFHDE
+256 KYHDAP
-261 EIPEAMKEQAAEYR
+261 IPDDLLEKAREYR
-275 QNLLDTA
+275 QLLLDTA
-282 LSVDNE
+282 LSVDDA
-288 AMEEYFDKGDV
+288 AMEEYFEAGDV
-299 SVETLKR
+299 ATATLKR
-306 CIKAGAISG
+306 CIKAATISG

-342 PSPVDV
+342 PSPIDV
-348 PGIRVAPE
+348 PGIKIAAE
-356 EGQDDDPNARRIKA
+356 EGEDEHAERRRIKA
-370 DPNAPFAGLAFK
+370 DPKAPFAGLAFK

-394 RVYAGTLK
+394 RVYAGTLR
-402 SSDTVM
+402 SGDMVQ
-408 NTTKGHKERIGRMF
+408 NTTRGHRERIGRMF

-435 HAGDIAA
+435 SAGDIAA

-449 GTGDTLASSDDPVV
+449 MTGDTLAAAEDPVV

-472 VIDISVEPKTKEGVE
+472 VIDISVEPRIKESVE
-487 KMTLGLQ
+487 KMTIGLQ
-494 KLAGEDPSLRLK
+494 KLAGEDPSLRLR
-506 TDQETGQTIL
+506 TDQESGQTIL

-526 IIDRLKREYGVDAN
+526 IIDRLKREYGVEAN

-553 KSHTETYTHK
+553 RAVTETYTHK
-563 KQSGGSGQYAEV
+563 KQTGGSGQYAEV
-575 KIVFEPQERNEGVL
+575 KIVFEPLERNGGVV

-597 TVPKEYI
+597 SVPREYI
-604 PAVEKGIRNQ
+604 PAVEKGIRVQ

-628 KYTLVDGKYHDVDSS
+628 KYTLIDGKYHDVDSS

-674 ITTPQ
+674 VTTPQ

-694 QIQNQ
+694 MIQNQ
-699 ESSGSTV
+699 ESSGSTI

-719 YISHLRSMTKG
+719 YISDLRSMTKG

>member
-1 MCIAPD
+1 VSVTPLD
-7 GGRRLAGPETAA
+7 R
-19 LKAAPHGIQPAGLAK
+19 
-34 PAALPQKPPNQ
+34 
-45 RHPKSDA
+45 
-52 APFCMTADVEA
+52 
-63 FMADFDLGKIRNIGI
+63 IRNIGI

-98 VSHRI
+98 VSHKI

-135 KDHRINI
+135 KDNRINI

-201 RTGADFFRAFATLKE
+201 RTGADFYRAFDTLKE
-216 KLDIVALPLQL
+216 KLDIIALPLQL
-227 PIGIEDSFLG
+227 PIGVEDGFLG
-237 VIDLVEMKA
+237 VVDLVEMKA
-246 IIWEGGELGA
+246 IVWEGGELGA
-256 KFHDE
+256 KYHYED
-261 EIPEAMKEQAAEYR
+261 IPADMAEMVAEHR
-275 QNLLDTA
+275 QTLLDTA
-282 LSVDNE
+282 LSVDE
-288 AMEEYFDKGDV
+288 QAMEEYFDKGDV
-299 SVETLKR
+299 SIETMKR
-306 CIKAGAISG
+306 CIKRGTIDG
-315 AFRPVL
+315 TFRPVL

-329 GVQPLLDAVLDYL
+329 GVQPLLDAVIDYL
-342 PSPVDV
+342 PSPIDV
-348 PGIRVAPE
+348 PGIAVAVE
-356 EGQDDDPNARRIKA
+356 EGDDESAIANRRRIKA
-370 DPNAPFAGLAFK
+370 DPKAPFSGLAFK

-394 RVYAGTLK
+394 RVYSGTLK
-402 SSDTVM
+402 SGDTVM
-408 NTTKGHKERIGRMF
+408 NTTKDHRERIGRMF

-435 HAGDIAA
+435 EAGDIAA

-449 GTGDTLASSDDPVV
+449 GTGDTLASAEDPVV

-472 VIDISVEPKTKEGVE
+472 VIDISVEPRTKEAVE

-526 IIDRLKREYGVDAN
+526 IIDRLRREYGVDCE

-553 KSHTETYTHK
+553 KAHTETYTHK

-575 KIVFEPQERNEGVL
+575 KIVFTPQERNAGIL

-604 PAVEKGIRNQ
+604 PAVEKGIKVQ

-628 KYTLVDGKYHDVDSS
+628 KYTLIDGKYHDVDSS

-655 REGMKKAGP
+655 REGMKLAGP

-674 ITTPQ
+674 VTTPQ

-743 VPRNIADEIMTK
+743 VPRNVAEEIMKK

>member
-1 MCIAPD
+1 MEVVVSSSL
-7 GGRRLAGPETAA
+7 GR
-19 LKAAPHGIQPAGLAK
+19 
-34 PAALPQKPPNQ
+34 
-45 RHPKSDA
+45 
-52 APFCMTADVEA
+52 
-63 FMADFDLGKIRNIGI
+63 IRNIGI

-98 VSHRI
+98 VSHKI

-163 GAIFII
+163 GAVFII

-201 RTGADFFRAFATLKE
+201 RTGADFYRAADTLKE
-216 KLDIVALPLQL
+216 KLDIVFVPLQL
-227 PIGIEDSFLG
+227 PIGIEDTFIG
-237 VIDLVEMKA
+237 VVDLVEMRA
-246 IIWEGGELGA
+246 IVWEGGELGA
-256 KFHDE
+256 KFHYED
-261 EIPEAMKEQAAEYR
+261 IPADLAESAAKYR
-275 QNLLDTA
+275 ENLLDTV
-282 LSVDNE
+282 LSQDNA
-288 AMEEYFDKGDV
+288 AMEQYFDTGDV
-299 SVETLKR
+299 DVATLKK
-306 CIKAGAISG
+306 CIKRGTISG
-315 AFRPVL
+315 DFRPVL

-329 GVQPLLDAVLDYL
+329 GVQPLLDAVIDYL
-342 PSPVDV
+342 PSPIDV
-348 PGIRVAPE
+348 PGIKVAAE
-356 EGQDDDPNARRIKA
+356 EGVEESIHDDRRVIPA
-370 DPNAPFAGLAFK
+370 TPDAPFAGLAFK

-402 SSDTVM
+402 SGDTVM
-408 NTTKGHKERIGRMF
+408 NTTKDNKERIGRMF

-449 GTGDTLASSDDPVV
+449 GTGDTLAAAEDPVI
-463 LERMAFPVP
+463 LERMSFPVP
-472 VIDISVEPKTKEGVE
+472 VIDISVEPKTKDGVE
-487 KMTLGLQ
+487 KMTMGLA
-494 KLAGEDPSLRLK
+494 KLAGEDPSLKLK
-506 TDQETGQTIL
+506 TDQETGQIIL

-526 IIDRLKREYGVDAN
+526 IIDRLRREYGVDAN

-553 KSHTETYTHK
+553 KAHTEIYTHK
-563 KQSGGSGQYAEV
+563 KQTGGSGQYAEV
-575 KIVFEPQERNEGVL
+575 KIIFEPLERNGGVH

-597 TVPKEYI
+597 SVPREYI
-604 PAVEKGIRNQ
+604 PAVEKGIRVQ
-614 ADTGVLAGFPTVDF
+614 AESGVLAGFPTVDF

-655 REGMKKAGP
+655 REGMKRAGP
-664 IILEP
+664 QILEP

-674 ITTPQ
+674 VTTPN

-694 QIQNQ
+694 TIQNQ
-699 ESSGSTV
+699 ESAGSTV
-706 IVRAHVPL
+706 MVRAHVPL

-719 YISHLRSMTKG
+719 YISDLRSMTKG

-743 VPRNIADEIMTK
+743 VPRNVAEEITK
-755 SA
+755 SR

>member
-1 MCIAPD
+1 VARTPLD
-7 GGRRLAGPETAA
+7 
-19 LKAAPHGIQPAGLAK
+19 
-34 PAALPQKPPNQ
+34 
-45 RHPKSDA
+45 
-52 APFCMTADVEA
+52 
-63 FMADFDLGKIRNIGI
+63 KIRNIGI

-98 VSHRI
+98 KSHKI

-111 TTDYMDQER
+111 TTDYMEQER
-120 ERGITITSAAVTCEW
+120 ERGITITSAAVTAVW
-135 KDHRINI
+135 NDYRINV

-163 GAIFII
+163 GAVFII

-201 RTGADFFRAFATLKE
+201 RTGADFYRAAATLTE
-216 KLDIVALPLQL
+216 KLGINWIALQL
-227 PIGIEDSFLG
+227 PIGIEDSLKG
-237 VIDLVEMKA
+237 IVDLVTMKA
-246 IIWEGGELGA
+246 LIWEGDDLGA
-256 KFHDE
+256 QYHE
-261 EIPEAMKEQAAEYR
+261 TEIPADLQDKAAEYR
-275 QNLLDTA
+275 QLLLDTA
-282 LSVDNE
+282 LSVDDE
-288 AMEEYFDKGDV
+288 GMEEYFDKGDV

-306 CIKAGAISG
+306 AIKKGTISG
-315 AFRPVL
+315 AFRPVF
-321 CGTAFKNK
+321 CGSAFKNK
-329 GVQPLLDAVLDYL
+329 GVQPLLDGVVDYL
-342 PSPVDV
+342 PSPVDI
-348 PGIRVAPE
+348 PGIKVALD
-356 EGQDDDPNARRIKA
+356 EGQEEADNVDRRIIPAKE
-370 DPNAPFAGLAFK
+370 DAPFAGLAFK
-382 IINDKYGTLTFV
+382 IINDKYGNLTFV
-394 RVYAGTLK
+394 RVYAGVLK
-402 SSDTVM
+402 QGDMIM
-408 NTTKGHKERIGRMF
+408 NTTKGHRERIGRMF
-422 QMHADKRAEIKEV
+422 QMHADKREEIKEV
-435 HAGDIAA
+435 SAGDIAA

-449 GTGDTLASSDDPVV
+449 GTGDTLASQDDPVV

-526 IIDRLKREYGVDAN
+526 IIDRLRREYGVDAH
-540 IGAPQVAYRETIS
+540 IGAPQVAYRETIT
-553 KSHTETYTHK
+553 KPHTEIYTHK

-575 KIVFEPQERNEGVL
+575 KITFEPKERNAGLE
-589 FENKVVGG
+589 FSNSIVGG
-597 TVPKEYI
+597 SVPKEYI
-604 PAVEKGIRNQ
+604 PAVEKGIRVQ

-628 KYTLVDGKYHDVDSS
+628 KYSLIDGKYHDVDSS

-664 IILEP
+664 VILEP

-674 ITTPQ
+674 VTTPQ

-694 QIQNQ
+694 VIQNQ
-699 ESSGSTV
+699 EMAGTSV
-706 IVRAHVPL
+706 LVRAHVPL

-719 YISHLRSMTKG
+719 YISNLRGMTKG
-730 RASFTMQFHHYDP
+730 RASFSMQFHHYDP
-743 VPRNIADEIMTK
+743 VPRNVADEIMK
-755 SA
+755 ASA

>member
-1 MCIAPD
+1 VTSTAP
-7 GGRRLAGPETAA
+7 L
-19 LKAAPHGIQPAGLAK
+19 GL
-34 PAALPQKPPNQ
+34 
-45 RHPKSDA
+45 
-52 APFCMTADVEA
+52 
-63 FMADFDLGKIRNIGI
+63 IRNIGI

-98 VSHRI
+98 VSHKI

-135 KDHRINI
+135 KGHRINI

-163 GAIFII
+163 GAVFII

-201 RTGADFFRAFATLKE
+201 RTGADFYRAFDTLKE

-227 PIGIEDSFLG
+227 PIGIEENFIG
-237 VIDLVEMKA
+237 VVDLVEMKA

-256 KFHDE
+256 AFHDAP
-261 EIPEAMKEQAAEYR
+261 IPDDLADKAAEYR
-275 QNLLDTA
+275 EALLDTA
-282 LSVDNE
+282 LSVDTV

-299 SVETLKR
+299 SIETLKR

-342 PSPVDV
+342 PSPIDV
-348 PGIRVAPE
+348 PGIKVAAE
-356 EGQDDDPNARRIKA
+356 EGEEDTPEALAKRRVIPA
-370 DPNAPFAGLAFK
+370 NPDAPFAGLAFK

-394 RVYAGTLK
+394 RVYSGMLK
-402 SSDTVM
+402 SGDTVM
-408 NTTKGHKERIGRMF
+408 NTTKGHRERIGRMF

-435 HAGDIAA
+435 SAGDIAA

-449 GTGDTLASSDDPVV
+449 GTGDTLAGAEDQVV

-526 IIDRLKREYGVDAN
+526 IIDRLRREYGVDAN

-553 KSHTETYTHK
+553 RAHTETYTHK

-575 KIVFEPQERNEGVL
+575 KIIFEPQARNEGVL

-597 TVPKEYI
+597 SIPKEYI
-604 PAVEKGIRNQ
+604 PAVEKGIRMQ
-614 ADTGVLAGFPTVDF
+614 ADTGVLAGFQTVDF
-628 KYTLVDGKYHDVDSS
+628 KYILVDGKYHDVDSS

-674 ITTPQ
+674 VTTPN

-694 QIQNQ
+694 MIQNQ

-743 VPRNIADEIMTK
+743 VPRNVADEIMAK

>member
-1 MCIAPD
+1 ME
-7 GGRRLAGPETAA
+7 GFVLATQ
-19 LKAAPHGIQPAGLAK
+19 LD
-34 PAALPQKPPNQ
+34 
-45 RHPKSDA
+45 R
-52 APFCMTADVEA
+52 
-63 FMADFDLGKIRNIGI
+63 IRNIGI

-98 VSHRI
+98 VSHKI
-103 GEVHDGNT
+103 GEVHEGNT
-111 TTDYMDQER
+111 TTDYMEQER

-163 GAIFII
+163 GAVFII

-201 RTGADFFRAFATLKE
+201 RTGADFYRAFDTLKE

-227 PIGIEDSFLG
+227 PIGIEDTFVG
-237 VIDLVEMKA
+237 VVDLVEMKA
-246 IIWEGGELGA
+246 IVWEGGELGA
-256 KFHDE
+256 KYHDE
-261 EIPEAMKEQAAEYR
+261 PIPEDLMERAKEAR
-275 QNLLDTA
+275 QLLLDTA
-282 LSVDNE
+282 LSVDDA

-299 SVETLKR
+299 EVATLKR
-306 CIKAGAISG
+306 CIKAGTISG

-342 PSPVDV
+342 PSPIDV
-348 PGIRVAPE
+348 PGISIAAE
-356 EGQDDDPNARRIKA
+356 EGEEDGEHSDRRRIKA
-370 DPNAPFAGLAFK
+370 NPTAPFAGLAFK

-402 SSDTVM
+402 SGDTVQ
-408 NTTKGHKERIGRMF
+408 NTTKGHRERIGRMF
-422 QMHADKRAEIKEV
+422 QMHADKRAEIKDV
-435 HAGDIAA
+435 SAGDIAA

-449 GTGDTLASSDDPVV
+449 QTGDTLASSDDPVV

-472 VIDISVEPKTKEGVE
+472 VIDISVEPKTKDSVE
-487 KMTLGLQ
+487 KMSLGLQ
-494 KLAGEDPSLRLK
+494 KLAGEDPSLRLR
-506 TDQETGQTIL
+506 TDQESGQTIL

-526 IIDRLKREYGVDAN
+526 IIDRLRREYGVDCN

-553 KSHTETYTHK
+553 KPHTEIYTHK
-563 KQSGGSGQYAEV
+563 KQTGGSGQYAEV
-575 KIVFEPQERNEGVL
+575 KIVFEPQERNAGVV
-589 FENKVVGG
+589 FENAVVGG
-597 TVPKEYI
+597 SVPREYI
-604 PAVEKGIRNQ
+604 PAVEKGIKVQ
-614 ADTGVLAGFPTVDF
+614 AETGVLAGFPTVDF

-655 REGMKKAGP
+655 REGMKKASP

-674 ITTPQ
+674 VTTPQ

-686 GDLNRRRG
+686 GDINRRRG
-694 QIQNQ
+694 MIQNQ
-699 ESSGSTV
+699 ESSGSTI
-706 IVRAHVPL
+706 IVRSHVPL

-719 YISHLRSMTKG
+719 YISDLRSMTKG

-743 VPRNIADEIMTK
+743 VPRNIAEELVKK

>member
-1 MCIAPD
+1 MPAPD
-7 GGRRLAGPETAA
+7 LA
-19 LKAAPHGIQPAGLAK
+19 
-34 PAALPQKPPNQ
+34 
-45 RHPKSDA
+45 R
-52 APFCMTADVEA
+52 
-63 FMADFDLGKIRNIGI
+63 IRNIGI

-98 VSHRI
+98 MSHRI

-111 TTDYMDQER
+111 TTDYMEQER

-163 GAIFII
+163 GAVFII

-192 RIIFINKLD
+192 RVIFINKLD
-201 RTGADFFRAFATLKE
+201 RTGADFYRAFATLKE

-227 PIGIEDSFLG
+227 PIGIEDKFVG
-237 VIDLVEMKA
+237 VVDLVEMKA
-246 IIWEGGELGA
+246 IVWEGGELGA
-256 KFHDE
+256 RYHDE
-261 EIPEAMKEQAAEYR
+261 PIPADLLEAAQEHR
-275 QNLLDTA
+275 QTLLDTA
-282 LSVDNE
+282 LSVDDA
-288 AMEEYFDKGDV
+288 AMEEYFEKGDV
-299 SVETLKR
+299 AVATLKR
-306 CIKAGAISG
+306 CIKAGTISG

-329 GVQPLLDAVLDYL
+329 GVQPLLDAVIDYL

-348 PGIRVAPE
+348 PGIKVAAE
-356 EGQDDDPNARRIKA
+356 EGEDESVERRRIKA

-394 RVYAGTLK
+394 RVYAGTLR
-402 SSDTVM
+402 SGDMVQ
-408 NTTKGHKERIGRMF
+408 NTTRAHRERIGRMF
-422 QMHADKRAEIKEV
+422 QMHADKRQEIKEV
-435 HAGDIAA
+435 VAGDIAA

-449 GTGDTLASSDDPVV
+449 GTGDTLASQEDPVI

-472 VIDISVEPKTKEGVE
+472 VIDISVEPRTKEAIE

-494 KLAGEDPSLRLK
+494 KLASEDPSLRLR

-526 IIDRLKREYGVDAN
+526 IIDRLRREYGVDAN
-540 IGAPQVAYRETIS
+540 VGAPQVAFRETIS
-553 KSHTETYTHK
+553 RLHTETYTHK
-563 KQSGGSGQYAEV
+563 KQTGGSGQYAEV
-575 KIVFEPQERNEGVL
+575 KVVFEPLERNGGVV
-589 FENKVVGG
+589 FENDVVGG
-597 TVPKEYI
+597 AVPREYI
-604 PAVEKGIRNQ
+604 PAVEKGIRVQ
-614 ADTGVLAGFPTVDF
+614 AETGVLAGFPTVDF
-628 KYTLVDGKYHDVDSS
+628 KYRLIDGKYHDVDSS

-655 REGMKKAGP
+655 RDGMKKAGP

-669 IMDVE
+669 VMDVE
-674 ITTPQ
+674 VTTPQ

-694 QIQNQ
+694 MIQNQ

-743 VPRNIADEIMTK
+743 VPRNIADEIMAK

>member
-1 MCIAPD
+1 MSGTPLD
-7 GGRRLAGPETAA
+7 
-19 LKAAPHGIQPAGLAK
+19 
-34 PAALPQKPPNQ
+34 
-45 RHPKSDA
+45 
-52 APFCMTADVEA
+52 
-63 FMADFDLGKIRNIGI
+63 KIRNIGI

-98 VSHRI
+98 ESHKI

-120 ERGITITSAAVTCEW
+120 ERGITITSAAVTCNW
-135 KDHRINI
+135 KDTRINI

-201 RTGADFFRAFATLKE
+201 RTGADFFRAFGTLKE
-216 KLDIVALPLQL
+216 KLDIIALPLQL
-227 PIGIEDSFLG
+227 PIGIEDKFLG
-237 VIDLVEMKA
+237 VIDLVEMKS

-261 EIPEAMKEQAAEYR
+261 PIPADLAEQAAEYR
-275 QNLLDTA
+275 QLLLDTA
-282 LSVDNE
+282 LSVDD
-288 AMEEYFDKGDV
+288 AGMEEYFEKGDV
-299 SVETLKR
+299 AVETLKR
-306 CIKAGAISG
+306 AIKTGTISG

-329 GVQPLLDAVLDYL
+329 GVQPLLDAVIDYL

-348 PGIRVAPE
+348 PGIAVALD
-356 EGQDDDPNARRIKA
+356 EGVDESEHPDRRRIPA
-370 DPNAPFAGLAFK
+370 DPKAPFAGLAFK

-402 SSDTVM
+402 SGDMVM
-408 NTTKGHKERIGRMF
+408 NTTKGHRERIGRMF

-435 HAGDIAA
+435 EAGDIAA

-449 GTGDTLASSDDPVV
+449 GTGDTLASNDDPVI

-472 VIDISVEPKTKEGVE
+472 VIDISVEPRTKEAVE

-494 KLAGEDPSLRLK
+494 KLAGEDPSLRLR

-526 IIDRLKREYGVDAN
+526 IIDRLRREYGVDCN

-553 KSHTETYTHK
+553 KPWTETYTHK

-575 KIVFEPQERNEGVL
+575 KIIFEPQERNAGVL

-597 TVPKEYI
+597 SVPREYI
-604 PAVEKGIRNQ
+604 PAVEKGIKVQ

-655 REGMKKAGP
+655 REGMKKASP

-706 IVRAHVPL
+706 IVRAQVPL

-743 VPRNIADEIMTK
+743 VPRNIADEIMAK

>member
-1 MCIAPD
+1 MSTTPLD
-7 GGRRLAGPETAA
+7 R
-19 LKAAPHGIQPAGLAK
+19 
-34 PAALPQKPPNQ
+34 
-45 RHPKSDA
+45 
-52 APFCMTADVEA
+52 
-63 FMADFDLGKIRNIGI
+63 IRNIGI

-98 VSHRI
+98 VSHKI

-135 KDHRINI
+135 KDTRINI

-192 RIIFINKLD
+192 RVIFINKLD
-201 RTGADFFRAFATLKE
+201 RTGADFYRAYDTLKE
-216 KLDIVALPLQL
+216 KLDIVALALQL
-227 PIGIEDSFLG
+227 PIGVEDQFLG
-237 VIDLVEMKA
+237 VVDLVEMKA
-246 IIWEGGELGA
+246 IVWEGGELGA
-256 KFHDE
+256 KYHYED
-261 EIPEAMKEQAAEYR
+261 IPADMADKVAEYR
-275 QNLLDTA
+275 QTLLDTA
-282 LSVDNE
+282 LSVDE
-288 AMEEYFDKGDV
+288 QAMEEYFDKGDV
-299 SVETLKR
+299 SIETMKR
-306 CIKAGAISG
+306 CIKRGTIDG
-315 AFRPVL
+315 TFRPVL

-329 GVQPLLDAVLDYL
+329 GVQPLLDAVIDYL
-342 PSPVDV
+342 PSPIDV
-348 PGIRVAPE
+348 PGIAVAVE
-356 EGQDDDPNARRIKA
+356 EGDDETTIANRRRIKA
-370 DPNAPFAGLAFK
+370 DPKAPFAGLAFK
-382 IINDKYGTLTFV
+382 IINDKFGALTFV

-402 SSDTVM
+402 SGDTVM
-408 NTTKGHKERIGRMF
+408 NTTKGHRERIGRMF
-422 QMHADKRAEIKEV
+422 QMHADKREAITEV
-435 HAGDIAA
+435 EAGDIAA

-449 GTGDTLASSDDPVV
+449 GTGDTLASADDQVV

-472 VIDISVEPKTKEGVE
+472 VIDISVEPRTKEAVE

-526 IIDRLKREYGVDAN
+526 IIDRLRREYGVDCD

-553 KSHTETYTHK
+553 KEHTETYTHK

-575 KIVFEPQERNEGVL
+575 KIIFTPQERNAGVL

-597 TVPKEYI
+597 SVPKEYI
-604 PAVEKGIRNQ
+604 PAVEKGIKVQ

-655 REGMKKAGP
+655 REGMKLAGP

-674 ITTPQ
+674 VTTPQ

-706 IVRAHVPL
+706 IVRAHAPL

-743 VPRNIADEIMTK
+743 VPRNVAEEIMKK

>member
-1 MCIAPD
+1 
-7 GGRRLAGPETAA
+7 LAGC
-19 LKAAPHGIQPAGLAK
+19 
-34 PAALPQKPPNQ
+34 
-45 RHPKSDA
+45 DA
-52 APFCMTADVEA
+52 APVAPRGRGNTLDDPRRARRAWRPIVARTPLER
-63 FMADFDLGKIRNIGI
+63 IRNIGI

-98 VSHRI
+98 KSHKI
-103 GEVHDGNT
+103 GEVHEGNT
-111 TTDYMDQER
+111 TTDYMEQER
-120 ERGITITSAAVTCEW
+120 ERGITITSAAVTAFW

-163 GAIFII
+163 GAVFII

-192 RIIFINKLD
+192 RIIYINKLD
-201 RTGADFFRAFATLKE
+201 RTGADFYRAAATLSE
-216 KLDIVALPLQL
+216 KLGITWVALQI
-227 PIGIEDSFLG
+227 PIGIEDTLKG
-237 VIDLVEMKA
+237 VVDLVEMKA
-246 IIWEGGELGA
+246 LIWEGDELGA
-256 KFHDE
+256 KYHE
-261 EIPEAMKEQAAEYR
+261 APIPEELKEKAQEYR
-275 QNLLDTA
+275 QKLLDTA
-282 LSVDNE
+282 VGVDE
-288 AMEEYFDKGDV
+288 AAMEEYFEKGDV
-299 SVETLKR
+299 SVATLKR
-306 CIKAGAISG
+306 CIKKGTVSG
-315 AFRPVL
+315 EFRPVL
-321 CGTAFKNK
+321 CGSSFKNK
-329 GVQPLLDAVLDYL
+329 GVQPLLDAVIDYL

-348 PGIRVAPE
+348 EGIKVAPA
-356 EGQDDDPNARRIKA
+356 EGQDEESERRIIPVRE
-370 DPNAPFAGLAFK
+370 DGPFAGLAFK
-382 IINDKYGTLTFV
+382 IINDKYGNLTFV
-394 RVYAGTLK
+394 RVYSGVLR
-402 SSDTVM
+402 SGDQVL

-422 QMHADKRAEIKEV
+422 QMHADKREEIKEV
-435 HAGDIAA
+435 FAGDIAA

-449 GTGDTLASSDDPVV
+449 QTGDTLASPEDPVV

-472 VIDISVEPKTKEGVE
+472 VIDISVEPKTKDAVE

-494 KLAGEDPSLRLK
+494 KLAAEDPSLRLK

-540 IGAPQVAYRETIS
+540 IGAPQVAYRETITRP
-553 KSHTETYTHK
+553 HTETYTHK
-563 KQSGGSGQYAEV
+563 KQTGGSGQFAEV
-575 KIVFEPQERNEGVL
+575 KILFEPKERNEGIEFV
-589 FENKVVGG
+589 NAVVGG
-597 TVPKEYI
+597 AVPKEYI
-604 PAVEKGIRNQ
+604 PAVEKGIKVQ

-628 KYTLVDGKYHDVDSS
+628 KYTLLDGKYHDVDSS

-664 IILEP
+664 VILEP

-674 ITTPQ
+674 VTTPQ

-694 QIQNQ
+694 MIQSQ
-699 ESSGSTV
+699 DMAGTSV

-719 YISHLRSMTKG
+719 YISNLRGMTKG
-730 RASFTMQFHHYDP
+730 RASFSMQFHHYEP
-743 VPRNIADEIMTK
+743 VPRNVADEIMK
-755 SA
+755 ASA